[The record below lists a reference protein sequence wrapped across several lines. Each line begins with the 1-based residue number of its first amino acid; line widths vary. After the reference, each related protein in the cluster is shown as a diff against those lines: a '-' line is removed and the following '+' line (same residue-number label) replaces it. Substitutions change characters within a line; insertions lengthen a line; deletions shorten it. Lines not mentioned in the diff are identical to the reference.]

1 MEEKKKEAFWFKY
14 FWGAKGKQKHRRR
27 AVEGEAVSTCPK
39 EQRQERPSV
48 LPQASGLNGA
58 RKAKKG
64 KEKEGDY
71 QLIAGLFKLI
81 APKNYT
87 VRL

>member
-1 MEEKKKEAFWFKY
+1 M
-14 FWGAKGKQKHRRR
+14 
-27 AVEGEAVSTCPK
+27 EGEAVSTCPK

-58 RKAKKG
+58 GKAKKG

-71 QLIAGLFKLI
+71 QLIAGLFK
-81 APKNYT
+81 
-87 VRL
+87 